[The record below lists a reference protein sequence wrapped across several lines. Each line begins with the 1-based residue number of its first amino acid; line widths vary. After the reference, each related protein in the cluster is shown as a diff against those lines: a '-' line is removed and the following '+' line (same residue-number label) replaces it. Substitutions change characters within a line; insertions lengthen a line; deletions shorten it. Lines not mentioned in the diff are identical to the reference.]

1 MDVAPLWRRYFGS
14 DEEARVAGQI
24 VDGFHRI
31 YYAIGE
37 RGGTWRDTYWH
48 GVRVR
53 KCPLD
58 LWVYQELL
66 HELRPDLIV
75 ETGTAYGGSAL
86 YLAHMCDLL
95 GQGEVVT
102 VDAAQH
108 PDRPKHGRIEYVHGY
123 STDPAIVGHVAARV
137 CGKESVLVLLDSDHS
152 APHVLEELR
161 LYSRFATVGS
171 YCVVED
177 SNVNGHPLIDQHG
190 PGPWEAIQQFLEETK
205 DFVIDREREKFLLTF
220 SPWGYLRRVA

>member
-1 MDVAPLWRRYFGS
+1 
-14 DEEARVAGQI
+14 
-24 VDGFHRI
+24 
-31 YYAIGE
+31 
-37 RGGTWRDTYWH
+37 
-48 GVRVR
+48 
-53 KCPLD
+53 
-58 LWVYQELL
+58 
-66 HELRPDLIV
+66 DLIV

-137 CGKESVLVLLDSDHS
+137 RGKESVLVLLDSDHS

>member
-1 MDVAPLWRRYFGS
+1 M
-14 DEEARVAGQI
+14 
-24 VDGFHRI
+24 
-31 YYAIGE
+31 YYALGE

-108 PDRPKHGRIEYVHGY
+108 PDRPKHGRIE
-123 STDPAIVGHVAARV
+123 
-137 CGKESVLVLLDSDHS
+137 
-152 APHVLEELR
+152 
-161 LYSRFATVGS
+161 
-171 YCVVED
+171 
-177 SNVNGHPLIDQHG
+177 
-190 PGPWEAIQQFLEETK
+190 
-205 DFVIDREREKFLLTF
+205 
-220 SPWGYLRRVA
+220 